1 MIYVNRPTLQ
11 VTFHP
16 NPHCNR
22 IHQHIVGNTK
32 NGYYDES
39 VRTIAAAKRVAR
51 RLGYKYREHGDC

>member
-1 MIYVNRPTLQ
+1 MNKPTKQ

-16 NPHCNR
+16 NPYHCIR
-22 IHQHIVGNTK
+22 IRQHDSEGGK

-39 VRTIAAAKRVAR
+39 VKTIAAAKRVAR